1 MDTKVKGIVL
11 KLIDYKDADKIASIF
26 TLTEGIITAKFT
38 GVKRDKAKMKSV
50 AQPFTFAEFN
60 INQKGNLRTITSADI
75 IDNFNQILANYNKTI
90 CGYIILD
97 IIKSILP
104 EQKVEDDIFIHTIN
118 ALKRIETGNEFIATI
133 DYILKFISVGGMQL
147 EFGDSKYNY
156 LDTISGNF
164 DTKSG
169 QNKKEIDKNVFALL
183 KSVNDGENIE
193 FNEINAKRALKLLN
207 NILYIKFGEDVK
219 SFMYI

>member
-11 KLIDYKDADKIASIF
+11 KLIDYKDADKLASIF
-26 TLTEGIITAKFT
+26 TLTEGVITAKFT

-75 IDNFNQILANYNKTI
+75 IDNFNQILLNYNKTI

-104 EQKVEDDIFIHTIN
+104 EQKAENDIFIHTIN
-118 ALKRIETGNEFIATI
+118 SLKKIEEENEFVATI
-133 DYILKFISVGGMQL
+133 DFILKFISISGMEL
-147 EFGDSKYNY
+147 EFSENKYNY
-156 LDTISGNF
+156 LDIITGNF
-164 DTKSG
+164 DKKGG
-169 QNKKEIDKNVFALL
+169 QNKKEIDKNVYTLL
-183 KSVNDGENIE
+183 KSVNDNQPVES
-193 FNEINAKRALKLLN
+193 NELTQKRALKMLH
-207 NILYIKFGEDVK
+207 NILYIKFGEDIK